1 MKCPKC
7 GYENDDN
14 AYFCESCGN
23 KLKENTSVKNNQAD
37 NAKFELDKDLGFDS
51 DMDYGTINKSN
62 SEDNSSFDYY
72 DDFNKKVSYE
82 NPQSNYPKPPKN
94 NKNLLITVIVVSA
107 IALIAI
113 CVCVFLI
120 FFNDKDSNSDN
131 STSETVTSTV
141 TETTAVT
148 TATQT
153 TEPTTETATSKIMPN
168 VIGLKK
174 EEASKILR
182 QQNISIR
189 YEEEKNNIYPEGVVS
204 DQSISSGETV
214 RDGETVTL
222 YVSLGSDE
230 DNYDNGDY
238 IIPNSDSRYISTSEL
253 ESLNGY
259 ELDAAIN
266 EIYAREHR
274 KFKDPEIQR
283 YFNEKS
289 WYDGY
294 IEPDDFKESMLND
307 YERKNVDTIVNYL
320 KKLGYRD

>member
-23 KLKENTSVKNNQAD
+23 KLKENTGVKDNQAD
-37 NAKFELDKDLGFDS
+37 NAKFELDKDLDFDS
-51 DMDYGTINKSN
+51 NMNYGTINKSN
-62 SEDNSSFDYY
+62 LEDNSSFDYY
-72 DDFNKKVSYE
+72 DDFNKNVSYE

-94 NKNLLITVIVVSA
+94 NKNLLITVVVVSA
-107 IALIAI
+107 IAVIAI

-120 FFNDKDSNSDN
+120 FFNDKDSNSDT
-131 STSETVTSTV
+131 SASETVTSTV

-148 TATQT
+148 TTT
-153 TEPTTETATSKIMPN
+153 EETEPTTETTTSKIMPN

-174 EEASKILR
+174 EEASRILR
-182 QQNISIR
+182 KQNISVR
-189 YEEEKNNIYPEGVVS
+189 YQEERNNIYSEDVVTS
-204 DQSISSGETV
+204 QSISSGETV
-214 RDGETVTL
+214 RDGETVIL
-222 YVSLGSDE
+222 CVSVGSGE
-230 DNYDNGDY
+230 DTYDGDY
-238 IIPNSDSRYISTSEL
+238 ILPDSDTEYISRSEI
-253 ESLNGY
+253 EGMSKE
-259 ELDAAIN
+259 ELTFALN

>member
-23 KLKENTSVKNNQAD
+23 KLKENTGVKDNQAD
-37 NAKFELDKDLGFDS
+37 NAKFELDKDLDFDS
-51 DMDYGTINKSN
+51 NMNYGTINKSN
-62 SEDNSSFDYY
+62 LEDNSSFDYY
-72 DDFNKKVSYE
+72 DDFNKNVSYE
-82 NPQSNYPKPPKN
+82 NPPKN

-107 IALIAI
+107 IAVIAI

-141 TETTAVT
+141 TETTDVT
-148 TATQT
+148 TVTQT
-153 TEPTTETATSKIMPN
+153 TEPTTETTTSKIMPN

-189 YEEEKNNIYPEGVVS
+189 YEEENNNIYPEGVVS
-204 DQSISSGETV
+204 SQSISSGETV

-230 DNYDNGDY
+230 DTYYNGDY
-238 IIPNSDSRYISTSEL
+238 ILPDSDTDYISESEI
-253 ESLNGY
+253 EGMSKE
-259 ELDAAIN
+259 ELTLALN
-266 EIYAREHR
+266 EIYARYGLM
-274 KFKDPEIQR
+274 FNTTSIQE
-283 YFNEKS
+283 YFNSKS
-289 WYDGY
+289 WYVPSIKPGHF
-294 IEPDDFKESMLND
+294 DDSQFND
-307 YERKNVDTIVNYL
+307 YERHNVDTIVNYM
-320 KKLGYRD
+320 KEKGYR

>member
-7 GYENDDN
+7 GYENDNN
-14 AYFCESCGN
+14 AYFCEGCGN
-23 KLKENTSVKNNQAD
+23 KLKKNTGVKDNQVD
-37 NAKFELDKDLGFDS
+37 NAKFELDKDLDFDS
-51 DMDYGTINKSN
+51 NMNYGTINKSN
-62 SEDNSSFDYY
+62 LEDNSSFDYY

-94 NKNLLITVIVVSA
+94 NKNLLITVVVVSA
-107 IALIAI
+107 IAVIAI

-120 FFNDKDSNSDN
+120 FFNDKDSNSDT
-131 STSETVTSTV
+131 SASETVASTV
-141 TETTAVT
+141 TETTTVT
-148 TATQT
+148 TTT
-153 TEPTTETATSKIMPN
+153 EETEPTTETTTSKIMPN
-168 VIGLKK
+168 VIGLRK

-189 YEEEKNNIYPEGVVS
+189 YEEEKNNIYSEGVVTS
-204 DQSISSGETV
+204 QSISSGETV

>member
-51 DMDYGTINKSN
+51 DMNYGTINKSN
-62 SEDNSSFDYY
+62 LEDNSSFDYY

-82 NPQSNYPKPPKN
+82 NPQNNYPKPPKN

-107 IALIAI
+107 IAVIAI

-120 FFNDKDSNSDN
+120 FFNDKDSNSDT
-131 STSETVTSTV
+131 SASETVTSTV

-153 TEPTTETATSKIMPN
+153 TEPTTETTTSKIMPN

-174 EEASKILR
+174 EEASRILR
-182 QQNISIR
+182 KQNISVR
-189 YEEEKNNIYPEGVVS
+189 YQEERNNIYSEDVVTS
-204 DQSISSGETV
+204 QSISSGETV

-230 DNYDNGDY
+230 DTYYNGDY
-238 IIPNSDSRYISTSEL
+238 ILPDSDTDYISRSEI
-253 ESLNGY
+253 EGMSKE
-259 ELDAAIN
+259 ELTLALN
-266 EIYAREHR
+266 EIYARYGLM
-274 KFKDPEIQR
+274 FNTTSIQE
-283 YFNEKS
+283 YFNSKS
-289 WYDGY
+289 WYVPSIKPGHF
-294 IEPDDFKESMLND
+294 DDSQFND
-307 YERKNVDTIVNYL
+307 YERHNVDTIVNYMEE
-320 KKLGYRD
+320 KGYR

>member
-14 AYFCESCGN
+14 AYFCEGCGN
-23 KLKENTSVKNNQAD
+23 KLKGNTGVENNQTD
-37 NAKFELDKDLGFDS
+37 NAKFELDKDLDFDS
-51 DMDYGTINKSN
+51 NMNYGTINKSN
-62 SEDNSSFDYY
+62 LEDNSSFDYY
-72 DDFNKKVSYE
+72 DDFNKNVSYE
-82 NPQSNYPKPPKN
+82 NPQNNYPKPPKN
-94 NKNLLITVIVVSA
+94 NKNLLITVVVVSA
-107 IALIAI
+107 IAVIAI

-120 FFNDKDSNSDN
+120 FFNDKDSNSDT
-131 STSETVTSTV
+131 SASETVASTV
-141 TETTAVT
+141 TETTTVT
-148 TATQT
+148 TTT
-153 TEPTTETATSKIMPN
+153 EETEPTTETTTSKIMPN
-168 VIGLKK
+168 VIGLRK

-189 YEEEKNNIYPEGVVS
+189 YEEEKNNIYSEGVVS
-204 DQSISSGETV
+204 SQSIPKGETV
-214 RDGETVTL
+214 RDGDTVTL